1 MTRQEI
7 IDAFKTEL
15 NKSYMMRTVTY
26 KNLTPIKIKETE
38 YPQLSLTFDRSI
50 IEAAL
55 VLLETKDEI

>member
-7 IDAFKTEL
+7 INTFKTEL
-15 NKSYMMRTVTY
+15 NKSYTIHTITY
-26 KNLTPIKIKETE
+26 KNLIPIKIKETE

-55 VLLETKDEI
+55 VLLETENEI